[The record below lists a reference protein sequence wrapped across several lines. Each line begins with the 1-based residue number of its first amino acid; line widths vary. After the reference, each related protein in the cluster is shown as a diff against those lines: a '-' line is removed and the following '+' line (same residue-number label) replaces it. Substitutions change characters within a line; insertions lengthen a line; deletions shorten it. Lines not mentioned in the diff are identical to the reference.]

1 VIISVAAIAARL
13 IFSRIQ
19 RPAAIALFPAK
30 YISSLPYYSYE
41 LIKGKAQ
48 PIVLRDASPS
58 SIIGF
63 EKPRDLSSC
72 TIMFS
77 ARGERGIEKI
87 AVILRDVNMMSNAN
101 PDDIILTTPLS
112 SKNWQRFNIRLK
124 ELNLPLDKSRVTQI
138 RFDAREVLT
147 SVAGSGN
154 IYIKDIQTNN

>member
-1 VIISVAAIAARL
+1 
-13 IFSRIQ
+13 
-19 RPAAIALFPAK
+19 
-30 YISSLPYYSYE
+30 
-41 LIKGKAQ
+41 
-48 PIVLRDASPS
+48 
-58 SIIGF
+58 
-63 EKPRDLSSC
+63 
-72 TIMFS
+72 
-77 ARGERGIEKI
+77 
-87 AVILRDVNMMSNAN
+87 MSNAN